1 MQQAPGSSLRYISV
15 PHAVLLGSVV
25 SRSATADGAACAA
38 ACAVHPA
45 AAAFNYC
52 PADAPSGCQMDA
64 ALAAEPPG
72 SCHCLAQTAI
82 QTPSLLPLL
91 GSGRAIRTTAGAPL
105 APELS
110 DLPEV
115 DGYPALP
122 AYSLFDIGNTVR
134 GGRAGQGLDAP
145 QSWSQGGCPLSFRR
159 RPRPPINAR
168 RLAPAPPL
176 QLDCPESFQ
185 SGFCALAIEVPE
197 LAAACNATPGCTT
210 INMLLGASLAR
221 RAGGGSSIPSG
232 PVGVLKA
239 LSGSVTPHQ
248 LCYAP
253 SSALYLQGGLQVE
266 LPPGQQAASAAPVER
281 SASSA
286 GGTSSA
292 GALLADAEAGR
303 EDAECSLLTRPQ
315 AELRP
320 VGGGEPGTEPRPNV
334 CAAALPALACHAAPA
349 ACVAHRESCC
359 LSRTLATCSHAP
371 LTQPGWAIV
380 APNVLLPGAPMT
392 GTTIEPSV
400 SACLQRCTAYPGCHS
415 ESHRIRGSARAGSC
429 RQRRRHSRFR
439 PSIASRVIC
448 ASHRRRHLLP
458 SRRQRFL
465 RYWGEWSCDAVDH
478 AAAL

>member
-1 MQQAPGSSLRYISV
+1 MLRASHGGGVQQAPGSSLRYISV

-38 ACAVHPA
+38 ACAAHPA

-115 DGYPALP
+115 DGYRALP

-185 SGFCALAIEVPE
+185 SGFCALASEVPE

-210 INMLLGASLAR
+210 INVLLGASLAR

-253 SSALYLQGGLQVE
+253 SSALYLQGGVQVE
-266 LPPGQQAASAAPVER
+266 LPPGQQAASAAPSVER

-286 GGTSSA
+286 GAPAPLVRCLQMQRQAGRMLSGPSSR
-292 GALLADAEAGR
+292 GRKQSCGLLAGV
-303 EDAECSLLTRPQ
+303 SLALSPAPTCAPQ
-315 AELRP
+315 LSLHLHAMLHLPLVLRT
-320 VGGGEPGTEPRPNV
+320 VK
-334 CAAALPALACHAAPA
+334 AAAFHVPSQHARMLP
-349 ACVAHRESCC
+349 
-359 LSRTLATCSHAP
+359 
-371 LTQPGWAIV
+371 
-380 APNVLLPGAPMT
+380 
-392 GTTIEPSV
+392 
-400 SACLQRCTAYPGCHS
+400 
-415 ESHRIRGSARAGSC
+415 
-429 RQRRRHSRFR
+429 
-439 PSIASRVIC
+439 
-448 ASHRRRHLLP
+448 
-458 SRRQRFL
+458 
-465 RYWGEWSCDAVDH
+465 
-478 AAAL
+478 